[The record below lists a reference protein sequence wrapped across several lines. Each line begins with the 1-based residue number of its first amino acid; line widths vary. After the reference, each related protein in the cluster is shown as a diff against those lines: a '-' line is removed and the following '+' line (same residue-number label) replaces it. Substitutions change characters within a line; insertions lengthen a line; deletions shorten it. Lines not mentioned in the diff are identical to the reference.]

1 MLSPPMGKAFKD
13 FSLTENSPMEERQM
27 DSLESKNLA
36 FSQLFDR
43 RSERRRLIYVAMQPL
58 WNALLR
64 ALQTN
69 NFTLVTELAQQ
80 LWSECQRLMEICS
93 DRILSSFREVLS
105 INTPSK
111 FPDERSRCRQMVFGY
126 LQPRWNSLVRALQVN
141 DVASMAELAQE
152 LQLEFQ
158 NLSEFRH

>member
-1 MLSPPMGKAFKD
+1 
-13 FSLTENSPMEERQM
+13 MEERHM
-27 DSLESKNLA
+27 DKLESENLV
-36 FSQLFDR
+36 FSQLFDQ
-43 RSERRRLIYVAMQPL
+43 RSERRHLIYVAMQPL

-69 NFTLVTELAQQ
+69 NFTLVKELAQQ
-80 LWSECQRLMEICS
+80 LLLECQHLMEICS
-93 DRILSSFREVLS
+93 DRILSSFRGVFSVNTS
-105 INTPSK
+105 IK

-158 NLSEFRH
+158 HLSEFRH